1 MLLFMSQWIA
11 TIIALWASTYIF
23 NGIYFESFAVLVI
36 SALLLGIANSLIK
49 PLLILMTLPLT
60 VLSFG
65 FFLLIINGLVL
76 MLVSSVVNGFHLSG
90 FWTAVFASIFI
101 SLISIFINAA
111 LTGELGFNKVSK
123 GPWI

>member
-1 MLLFMSQWIA
+1 
-11 TIIALWASTYIF
+11 
-23 NGIYFESFAVLVI
+23 VI